1 MVSQS
6 TQADAARFLFSTN
19 FEDAGEAAHAQAKAA
34 PTFTAEEL
42 ARAEEVG
49 RAAGHEAGL
58 AEARASQEETVALAL
73 AQLEQQLAS
82 AEAGLVEHQATLQRR
97 AIEIAL
103 TALRKLFP
111 ELARRNGLDECMAL
125 IGKCLERLRNEP
137 RLVIRV
143 AEDALDPLKAQ
154 VDALIQR
161 CGYES
166 RVIFLADDSLG
177 PGDLRVEWADGGAEQ
192 DNQRLWQEIDEILI
206 GAGMACGAETAA
218 AGAPRA
224 ASDSAVGEPTAEPQ
238 QTESRVPPA
247 SDAPTQEHGN
257 E

>member
-6 TQADAARFLFSTN
+6 TQADAARFLFTTN
-19 FEDAGEAAHAQAKAA
+19 FEEEGQAAHAQAKAA
-34 PTFTAEEL
+34 PTFSAEEL

-49 RAAGHEAGL
+49 RAAGHQAGL

-73 AQLEQQLAS
+73 AQLEQQLVN
-82 AEAGLVEHQATLQRR
+82 AEAGLVEHHAALQGR

-103 TALRKLFP
+103 IALRKLFP
-111 ELARRNGLDECMAL
+111 ELARRNGLDECLAL

-137 RLVIRV
+137 RLVIRI
-143 AEDALDPLKAQ
+143 AEDAFDPLKAQ
-154 VDALIQR
+154 VDDLTQR
-161 CGYES
+161 CGYEG
-166 RVIFLADDSLG
+166 RVIVIAEDSLG

-192 DNQRLWQEIDEILI
+192 DNQRLWREIDEILI

-218 AGAPRA
+218 AGASTPE
-224 ASDSAVGEPTAEPQ
+224 SDQATGDPTHEPQ
-238 QTESRVPPA
+238 QAESRVPPA
-247 SDAPTQEHGN
+247 SDAPTQEQSN